1 MDRLALKKTNKEPAA
16 FATVNPNF
24 LNQPA
29 GAGSIALQSRH
40 RGTQADESPWSTT
53 ANQRQ

>member
-29 GAGSIALQSRH
+29 WADSIALQSRH
-40 RGTQADESPWSTT
+40 RGTKADESPWSTT
-53 ANQRQ
+53 ANQR